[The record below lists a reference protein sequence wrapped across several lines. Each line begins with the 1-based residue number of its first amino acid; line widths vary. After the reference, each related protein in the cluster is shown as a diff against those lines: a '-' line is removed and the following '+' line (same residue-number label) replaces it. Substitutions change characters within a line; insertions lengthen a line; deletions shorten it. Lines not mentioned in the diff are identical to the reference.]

1 MADKERAGSC
11 VLPIS
16 RIKTIMKSSPEVSN
30 IGQESLFLITK
41 STELFVQ
48 ELSRMMMTNAADGNN
63 LSYNDLSQI
72 VDEQETLQFLQDII
86 PKKVKVRDYY
96 ALVGKT
102 KSLQQLTEGEEAK
115 KEEET

>member
-1 MADKERAGSC
+1 VSC
-11 VLPIS
+11 FMLE
-16 RIKTIMKSSPEVSN
+16 IM
-30 IGQESLFLITK
+30 
-41 STELFVQ
+41 FV
-48 ELSRMMMTNAADGNN
+48 A
-63 LSYNDLSQI
+63 
-72 VDEQETLQFLQDII
+72 DII